1 MAVAAGCGQPPPEG
15 NGGGSGQEGASGE
28 TTGEETT
35 GGETTAQEALAPG
48 EGSLV
53 VYSGRSEELVGPI
66 FEQFEERSGI
76 DVQVRYGE
84 TAELAATILEEG
96 ENSPADLFFAQDPG
110 ALGALDDEGR
120 LTKLPEEILGRVPAE
135 FKADDGDWV
144 RTSGRSRVVAYYTE
158 ELQ

>member
-1 MAVAAGCGQPPPEG
+1 VARGRKGRSDLVSRGYLVLSLALLALLALAAGCGQPPPEEG
-15 NGGGSGQEGASGE
+15 NSGGQSGQGGSSEG
-28 TTGEETT
+28 T
-35 GGETTAQEALAPG
+35 GGETTAQEALKPG

-96 ENSPADLFFAQDPG
+96 ENSPADLFFA
-110 ALGALDDEGR
+110 
-120 LTKLPEEILGRVPAE
+120 
-135 FKADDGDWV
+135 
-144 RTSGRSRVVAYYTE
+144 
-158 ELQ
+158 